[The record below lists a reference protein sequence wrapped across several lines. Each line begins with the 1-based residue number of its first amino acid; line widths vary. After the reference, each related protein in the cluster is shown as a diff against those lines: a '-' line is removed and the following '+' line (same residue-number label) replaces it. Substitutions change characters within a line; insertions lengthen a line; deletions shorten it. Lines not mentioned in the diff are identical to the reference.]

1 MAVLRSRC
9 RHYVLPCGFFYLLY
23 FFSSP
28 NLSGHR
34 VDVYHTWCGLSAN
47 LGWAMCCTQFAGN
60 TGRKNDAKNR
70 HFGTIAQLCWAVGLS
85 SQLKHCVHKR
95 KNLLSSNTSSTRPR
109 NMVNFGPLT
118 ADIGSGVLALLQI
131 STGFVSWQRYCT
143 AL

>member
-1 MAVLRSRC
+1 
-9 RHYVLPCGFFYLLY
+9 
-23 FFSSP
+23 
-28 NLSGHR
+28 
-34 VDVYHTWCGLSAN
+34 
-47 LGWAMCCTQFAGN
+47 MCCTQFAGN

-70 HFGTIAQLCWAVGLS
+70 HFGTIAQPCWAVGLS

-118 ADIGSGVLALLQI
+118 ADIGSGVPALLQI

-143 AL
+143 ALYWTSAKLCGVEQRAPPVFGRAAITWALAHILVNDLE